1 MKKNLLSLLLSLL
14 CLTAM
19 QAQDL
24 QARQPAPE
32 QTSTHPSMHGNLSPD
47 MRYRDYKRLYNP
59 KDYVRMPGDRHSPA
73 VSGVCSWLIPGL
85 GQMICG
91 EVGRGFGYLGGAVA
105 CGAAVGTGYGLLF
118 AGIVKATTSE
128 GSSGKGALTGGTL
141 LIIGGAAGLLAV
153 DICAIVDG
161 ARVAKIKNMYER
173 DMRRQVSTLDMRLQP
188 YVSTFNTATS
198 NTPVAGFSL
207 AVNF

>member
-32 QTSTHPSMHGNLSPD
+32 QTSAHPSMHGNLSPD
-47 MRYRDYKRLYNP
+47 MRYRDYKKLYNP

-161 ARVAKIKNMYER
+161 ARVAKIKN
-173 DMRRQVSTLDMRLQP
+173 
-188 YVSTFNTATS
+188 TFSTATS
-198 NTPVAGFSL
+198 STPVAGFSL

>member
-118 AGIVKATTSE
+118 AA
-128 GSSGKGALTGGTL
+128 
-141 LIIGGAAGLLAV
+141 
-153 DICAIVDG
+153 
-161 ARVAKIKNMYER
+161 
-173 DMRRQVSTLDMRLQP
+173 
-188 YVSTFNTATS
+188 
-198 NTPVAGFSL
+198 
-207 AVNF
+207 

>member
-85 GQMICG
+85 G
-91 EVGRGFGYLGGAVA
+91 
-105 CGAAVGTGYGLLF
+105 
-118 AGIVKATTSE
+118 K
-128 GSSGKGALTGGTL
+128 L
-141 LIIGGAAGLLAV
+141 LIKKQ
-153 DICAIVDG
+153 G
-161 ARVAKIKNMYER
+161 ARKVRNPQTGEEFKKPACKVAKF
-173 DMRRQVSTLDMRLQP
+173 RL
-188 YVSTFNTATS
+188 AK
-198 NTPVAGFSL
+198 VAKDAL
-207 AVNF
+207 VPPKVKK